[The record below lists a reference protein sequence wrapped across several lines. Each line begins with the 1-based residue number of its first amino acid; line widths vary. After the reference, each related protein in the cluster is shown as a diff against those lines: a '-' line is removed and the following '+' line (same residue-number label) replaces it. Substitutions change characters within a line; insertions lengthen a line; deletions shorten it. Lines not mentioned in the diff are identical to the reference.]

1 MNGKFKFHRIH
12 RNMNANYIGAS
23 VIFNVHNA
31 GNSIKKYIQMC
42 KNIVHLVKEIT
53 SYYQAINNAI
63 NNTLS
68 SMLKINSK
76 YLCS

>member
-31 GNSIKKYIQMC
+31 GNSIKIYIQMC
-42 KNIVHLVKEIT
+42 KKHCSFSKRDNHLIIKLLIIQLIT
-53 SYYQAINNAI
+53 PCPA
-63 NNTLS
+63 
-68 SMLKINSK
+68 
-76 YLCS
+76 C